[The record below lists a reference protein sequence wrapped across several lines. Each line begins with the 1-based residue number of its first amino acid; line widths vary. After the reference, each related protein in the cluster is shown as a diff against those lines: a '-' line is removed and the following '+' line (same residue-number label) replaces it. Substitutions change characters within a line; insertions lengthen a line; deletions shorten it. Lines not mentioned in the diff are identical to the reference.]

1 MVNCFALLQILR
13 RAVALVLVPLLLP
26 LLGCQ
31 PPRFIPPLTEVQPS
45 PQQNDN
51 LTQLDIETDEV
62 HAPLASDPDVSDASV
77 GEAPVFTV
85 TLGGEESL
93 SADDML
99 KLMAESERA
108 ATAVTDLNVPPAGIV
123 TPITRVEERPMVA
136 PSDGQDEF
144 SSTVSAPS
152 IVALLVPLTGR
163 DSELGQ
169 AMLNAAQLA
178 LFDNLDVATTLLIKD
193 TAGMPEGAAN
203 AANEAL
209 EEGAQLLIGPLFSD
223 SIRAAAPVSRER
235 GVPMIGFSNDRAVA
249 GEGVYVFGFTP
260 DQQIKRIVTYAA
272 ASGVRRVAALVP
284 HNDYGH
290 AVVAALDESVQSAGL
305 SVRQIEYFA
314 TDGSDAEE
322 VVQRMAGLYKSSDS
336 PSQQPIDGVLIA
348 AGGRQLRSLASFLF
362 FDIETTR
369 VRLLGTELWHH
380 ENIPGEPA
388 LKGGWFAAPPPGNWT
403 RFEQKYQVS
412 FDSQP
417 PHGAALGYD
426 AISLAGML
434 VRTRQIDLV
443 NSTEA
448 GALSATN
455 GFAGIQ
461 GVFRFG
467 LDGVA
472 ERALAIYEVSADGF
486 KVIDPPRPGFDGGLM
501 Q

>member
-13 RAVALVLVPLLLP
+13 RALALVLVPLLLP
-26 LLGCQ
+26 LLGCE
-31 PPRFIPPLTEVQPS
+31 PPRFMPHLTEVQPS

-51 LTQLDIETDEV
+51 RKKLNIETDVV
-62 HAPLASDPDVSDASV
+62 HVPLASDPDVSDASV
-77 GEAPVFTV
+77 GEAPVSTV
-85 TLGGEESL
+85 TSGGEEPL
-93 SADDML
+93 SAEDML

-108 ATAVTDLNVPPAGIV
+108 AIAVTDLNVPPPGIV

-136 PSDGQDEF
+136 PGDGGDEF
-144 SSTVSAPS
+144 PGVGSATS

-178 LFDNLDVATTLLIKD
+178 LFDNLDLATTLLIKD
-193 TAGMPEGAAN
+193 TTGTPEGAAN
-203 AANEAL
+203 AASEAL
-209 EEGAQLLIGPLFSD
+209 EEGAQLLIGPLFSE
-223 SIRAAAPVSRER
+223 SIRAAAPASRER
-235 GVPMIGFSNDRAVA
+235 GVAIIGFSNDRAVA

-290 AVVAALDESVQSAGL
+290 AVVAALDESVQGAGL
-305 SVRQIEYFA
+305 SVGQIEYFA

-348 AGGRQLRSLASFLF
+348 AGGRQLRSLASFLS

-388 LKGGWFAAPPPGNWT
+388 LKGGWFAAPPPGKWA

-417 PHGAALGYD
+417 PHGAALAYD

-434 VRTRQIDLV
+434 IRTRQIDSV
-443 NSTEA
+443 HSTEA

-486 KVIDPPRPGFDGGLM
+486 KVIDPPRPGFDGGPM